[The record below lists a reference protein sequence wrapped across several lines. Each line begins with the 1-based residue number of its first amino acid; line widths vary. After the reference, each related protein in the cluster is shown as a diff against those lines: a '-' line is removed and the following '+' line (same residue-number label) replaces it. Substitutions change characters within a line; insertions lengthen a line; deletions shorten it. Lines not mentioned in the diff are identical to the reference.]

1 MKEAEIYSE
10 KAHKL
15 YVYYKRNFGIFILS
29 TLLNYRDTLYKYSKL
44 KSLGKIQTKRYNEM
58 KKHIDE
64 LEQERNEGK

>member
-10 KAHKL
+10 KADKL
-15 YVYYKRNFGIFILS
+15 FWYYKRNYGIFILS
-29 TLLNYRDTLYKYSKL
+29 TLVRYRDTLYRYSKL